1 MKDPKWNY
9 ITTTKTILLF
19 IMVILT
25 LISVY
30 KFYIC
35 K

>member
-9 ITTTKTILLF
+9 ITISKTIILA
-19 IMVILT
+19 IMIVLT
-25 LISVY
+25 LMGVY
-30 KFYIC
+30 DFYIC